1 MGNVPKRRFRSCCS
15 RRAFTHW
22 TTPPDRDEAL
32 GKCEAAQAPCGS
44 VYGVNEIFEDPQYRA
59 RENIRFI
66 EDPRTGVEVALQDT
80 APRLSAI
87 PVSIE
92 ALGPNN

>member
-1 MGNVPKRRFRSCCS
+1 MGNVPRRRFRSCCS